1 MGLAQ
6 RAEVAHLKSP
16 RAENTLIG
24 HSLHHSTTAGN
35 APNLSIKTS

>member
-6 RAEVAHLKSP
+6 RAEVAPLKSP

-24 HSLHHSTTAGN
+24 HSLHPSTTAGTVLK
-35 APNLSIKTS
+35 LSY